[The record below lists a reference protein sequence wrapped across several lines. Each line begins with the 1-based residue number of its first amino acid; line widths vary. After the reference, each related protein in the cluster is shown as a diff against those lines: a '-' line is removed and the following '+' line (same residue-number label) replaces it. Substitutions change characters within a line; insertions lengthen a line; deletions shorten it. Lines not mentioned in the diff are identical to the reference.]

1 MSMFYSVILFW
12 DAKYNAII
20 YSNITVTW
28 RLNRSL
34 SLSECYM
41 FTEFGQSSNSLK
53 FTLDV
58 ITQSDSSL
66 HYLAKYLSHP
76 SSHSQ
81 STYYTI
87 FWSWGPCADNEI
99 NYLIVQMSLPVG
111 VAWPLTKRG
120 RLLIICYAP
129 KNMRKYVIYWVVQKE
144 MAQLLI
150 SHKYNQDCIDMWNLI
165 PANFNMFSAS
175 VWIFDWICLNC
186 FEVKPL
192 TECIN
197 VSPFNVWPLIA
208 WLLLQELTIY
218 PILF

>member
-1 MSMFYSVILFW
+1 MKAESV
-12 DAKYNAII
+12 
-20 YSNITVTW
+20 
-28 RLNRSL
+28 
-34 SLSECYM
+34 SEWYM
-41 FTEFGQSSNSLK
+41 FTEFGQSSNSLR

-81 STYYTI
+81 STYYSI
-87 FWSWGPCADNEI
+87 FWLCPCADNEI
-99 NYLIVQMSLPVG
+99 NYLIVQMSFPLG

-120 RLLIICYAP
+120 RLLIICYAML
-129 KNMRKYVIYWVVQKE
+129 KIWEKYVIYRVVQKE

-175 VWIFDWICLNC
+175 VWIFYWICLNC

-197 VSPFNVWPLIA
+197 VSPFSVWTLIA
-208 WLLLQELTIY
+208 WLFLQELKIY
-218 PILF
+218 PILFWGNYENNIAIKAILI